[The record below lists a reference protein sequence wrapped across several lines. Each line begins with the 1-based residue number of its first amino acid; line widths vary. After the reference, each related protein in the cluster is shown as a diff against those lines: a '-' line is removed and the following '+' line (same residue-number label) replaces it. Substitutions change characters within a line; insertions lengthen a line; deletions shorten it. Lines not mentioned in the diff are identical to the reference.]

1 VTAGVP
7 PEATI
12 LQEGQMTVAT
22 AKLDTSHASFRE
34 AGYWLDKT
42 VDQLLAEAAARSPD
56 KIAIVAD
63 RANRERAP
71 RLTYR
76 ELENLADR
84 AASSLLRLGI
94 ERGDI
99 VTVQLPNWWEFVVI
113 AFACSRIGAVMN
125 PVMPILRER
134 ELTYILNFCQAKVFI
149 VPKIYRGF
157 DYAAM
162 AQGMR
167 ADLPHLK
174 QVIVVDGEGE
184 TSFERM
190 LLSSEPD
197 KLPPGL
203 RPDDMAVLMFTS
215 GTTGEPKGVMHTSNS
230 LIACCKALS
239 ERFGLDSSDVLLV
252 ASPVGHMTGYAAIVL
267 LSVYLGGTMILQ
279 DIWEAK
285 RGVSLMARE
294 GVTYTAASTPFLS
307 DICDVVKAGA
317 PHPKNLRSFL
327 CGGAPIPSVLIERAA
342 DELGLKVCSLW
353 GMTEVL
359 SGTLTEPARA
369 AEKSA
374 STDGRSLE
382 GMEVRIVDTEG
393 RPVPAGQSGRLLVR
407 GAQMFKGYYKRPELP
422 TFDSDGW
429 FDSGDLAY
437 MDNDGYIRIS
447 GRVKDILIRGGENV
461 PVAEIE
467 NLLYKHPAVAAV
479 AVVGFPDA
487 RLGERG
493 CAFIVPRDG
502 STIDLAAVRTY
513 LSDAK
518 MAKQFWPERVEVV
531 AELPRT
537 ASGKIQKFKLREIAT
552 TFAET
557 K

>member
-1 VTAGVP
+1 
-7 PEATI
+7 
-12 LQEGQMTVAT
+12 MTVAA
-22 AKLDTSHASFRE
+22 AKLGTSHASFRE

-42 VDQLLAEAAARSPD
+42 VDQLLAGAAAKAPD
-56 KIAIVAD
+56 KVAIAAD
-63 RANRERAP
+63 RADREHAP
-71 RLTYR
+71 RFTYR
-76 ELENLADR
+76 ELESLVGR
-84 AASSLLRLGI
+84 AASSLLRLGVG
-94 ERGDI
+94 RGDI

-113 AFACSRIGAVMN
+113 AFACSKIGAVMN

-162 AQGMR
+162 VKGMR

-184 TSFERM
+184 TNFERM
-190 LLSSEPD
+190 LLSSEPAE
-197 KLPPGL
+197 LSPGL
-203 RPDDMAVLMFTS
+203 HPDDMAVLMFTS

-239 ERFGLDSSDVLLV
+239 GRFGLDSSDVLLV
-252 ASPVGHMTGYAAIVL
+252 ASPAGHMTGFAAIVL

-285 RGVSLMARE
+285 RGVGLMARE
-294 GVTYTAASTPFLS
+294 GVTYTAASTPFLG
-307 DICDVVKAGA
+307 DICEAVKAGA
-317 PHPKNLRSFL
+317 PHPKSLRSFL

-342 DELGLKVCSLW
+342 DELDLKVCSLW

-382 GMEVRIVDTEG
+382 GMEVSIVDTEG
-393 RPVPAGQSGRLLVR
+393 RLVPAGQSGRLLVR

-422 TFDSDGW
+422 TFDGDGW

-467 NLLYKHPAVAAV
+467 NLLYKHPAVVAV

-493 CAFIVPRDG
+493 CAFIVPRSG

-537 ASGKIQKFKLREIAT
+537 ASGKIQKFKLREAAAA
-552 TFAET
+552 FAET

>member
-1 VTAGVP
+1 
-7 PEATI
+7 
-12 LQEGQMTVAT
+12 MTMAA
-22 AKLDTSHASFRE
+22 AKLGTSHASFRE

-42 VDQLLAEAAARSPD
+42 VDQLLAEAATKAPD
-56 KIAIVAD
+56 KVAIVAD
-63 RANRERAP
+63 RADRERAP

-84 AASSLLRLGI
+84 SASSLLRLGI

-125 PVMPILRER
+125 PLMPILRER

-184 TSFERM
+184 ASFDRM

-197 KLPPGL
+197 ELPPGL

-239 ERFGLDSSDVLLV
+239 GRFGLDSSDVLLV

-285 RGVSLMARE
+285 RGVGLMARE
-294 GVTYTAASTPFLS
+294 SVTYTAASTPFLS
-307 DICDVVKAGA
+307 DICDAVKAGA
-317 PHPKNLRSFL
+317 PHPKSLRSFL

-342 DELGLKVCSLW
+342 NELGLKVCSLW

-393 RPVPAGQSGRLLVR
+393 RPAPAGQAGRLLVR

-467 NLLYKHPAVAAV
+467 NLLYKHPAVVAV

-493 CAFIVPRDG
+493 CAFIVPRSG
-502 STIDLAAVRTY
+502 STIDLAAGRTY

-537 ASGKIQKFKLREIAT
+537 ASGKIQKFKLREVAGA
-552 TFAET
+552 FAET

>member
-1 VTAGVP
+1 MA
-7 PEATI
+7 AAI
-12 LQEGQMTVAT
+12 R
-22 AKLDTSHASFRE
+22 DTSHANFRQ

-42 VDQLLAEAAARSPD
+42 VDQLLTEAVARAPD
-56 KIAIVAD
+56 KVAIAAD
-63 RANRERAP
+63 RADRDQAP
-71 RLTYR
+71 RFTYR
-76 ELENLADR
+76 ELDDLANR
-84 AASSLLRLGI
+84 AASSLLRLGVG
-94 ERGDI
+94 RGDV
-99 VTVQLPNWWEFVVI
+99 VTVQLPNWWEFVVT
-113 AFACSRIGAVMN
+113 AFACSKIGAVMN

-134 ELTYILNFCQAKVFI
+134 ELLYILNFCQAKVFI
-149 VPKIYRGF
+149 VPKTYRGF

-167 ADLPHLK
+167 AELPHLK
-174 QVIVVDGEGE
+174 HVIVADGKGD
-184 TSFERM
+184 TGFERM
-190 LLSSEPD
+190 LLSSEAD
-197 KLPPGL
+197 ELQPGL

-239 ERFGLDSSDVLLV
+239 GRFGLDSSDVLLV

-267 LSVYLGGTMILQ
+267 LSIYLGGTMILQ

-307 DICDVVKAGA
+307 DICDAVKGGS
-317 PHPKNLRSFL
+317 PQPKCLRSFL

-342 DELGLKVCSLW
+342 GELGLKVCSLW

-359 SGTLTEPARA
+359 SGTLTEPSRA

-393 RPVPAGQSGRLLVR
+393 NPVPAGEPGRLLVR

-437 MDNDGYIRIS
+437 MDKDGYIRIS

-461 PVAEIE
+461 PVVEIE
-467 NLLYKHPAVAAV
+467 NLLYKHPAVSAV

-493 CAFIVPRDG
+493 CAFIVPRSG
-502 STIDLAAVRTY
+502 CTIDLTAVQAY
-513 LSDAK
+513 LGEAR
-518 MAKQFWPERVEVV
+518 MAKQFWPERIELV

-537 ASGKIQKFKLREIAT
+537 ASGKIQKFKLRELAAAIAE
-552 TFAET
+552 A

>member
-1 VTAGVP
+1 MTMAA
-7 PEATI
+7 ATR
-12 LQEGQMTVAT
+12 
-22 AKLDTSHASFRE
+22 DTSHASFRE

-42 VDQLLAEAAARSPD
+42 VDALLTEAAARAPD
-56 KIAIVAD
+56 KVAIVAD
-63 RANRERAP
+63 RADRDEAR
-71 RLTYR
+71 RFSYR
-76 ELENLADR
+76 ELNDLADR
-84 AASSLLRLGI
+84 AASSLLRLGVG
-94 ERGDI
+94 RGDV
-99 VTVQLPNWWEFVVI
+99 VTVQLPNWWEFVVT
-113 AFACSRIGAVMN
+113 AFACSKIGAVMN

-134 ELTYILNFCQAKVFI
+134 ELLYILTFCQAKVFI
-149 VPKIYRGF
+149 VPKSYRGF

-167 ADLPHLK
+167 AELPHLK
-174 QVIVVDGEGE
+174 HVIVADGQGE
-184 TSFERM
+184 SGFEAM
-190 LLSSEPD
+190 LLSADPL
-197 KLPPGL
+197 KLPPGQ

-239 ERFGLDSSDVLLV
+239 GRFGLDRSDVLLV

-285 RGVSLMARE
+285 RGVGLMARE
-294 GVTYTAASTPFLS
+294 GVTYTAASTPFLG
-307 DICDVVKAGA
+307 DICEAVKVGA
-317 PHPKNLRSFL
+317 PRPNSLRSFL

-374 STDGRSLE
+374 STDGRPLE
-382 GMEVRIVDTEG
+382 GMEVKIADADG
-393 RPVPAGQSGRLLVR
+393 GPMPAGEPGRLLVR
-407 GAQMFKGYYKRPELP
+407 GAQMFKGYYKRPELH

-437 MDNDGYIRIS
+437 TDEDGYIRIS

-461 PVAEIE
+461 PVVEIE
-467 NLLYKHPAVAAV
+467 NLLYKHPAVSAV

-493 CAFIVPRDG
+493 CAFIVPRSG
-502 STIDLAAVRTY
+502 STIDLTAVQAY
-513 LSDAK
+513 LGEAR
-518 MAKQFWPERVEVV
+518 MAKQFWPERIELV

-537 ASGKIQKFKLREIAT
+537 ASGKIQKFKLREIAAA
-552 TFAET
+552 FADA

>member
-1 VTAGVP
+1 M
-7 PEATI
+7 TI
-12 LQEGQMTVAT
+12 AA
-22 AKLDTSHASFRE
+22 AKRDASHAGFRQ

-42 VDQLLAEAAARSPD
+42 VDQLLSEAAAKAPD
-56 KIAIVAD
+56 KVAIVAD
-63 RANRERAP
+63 RADRDQAR
-71 RLTYR
+71 RLSYA
-76 ELENLADR
+76 ELEGLADR
-84 AASSLLRLGI
+84 AASSLLRLGVG
-94 ERGDI
+94 RGDV
-99 VTVQLPNWWEFVVI
+99 VTVQLPNWWEFVVT
-113 AFACSRIGAVMN
+113 AFACSKIGAVMN

-134 ELTYILNFCQAKVFI
+134 ELLYILNFCEAKVFI
-149 VPKIYRGF
+149 VPKAYRGF
-157 DYAAM
+157 EYAAM

-167 ADLPHLK
+167 SELPHLK

-190 LLSSEPD
+190 LLSSEAGE
-197 KLPPGL
+197 LPAGL

-239 ERFGLDSSDVLLV
+239 GRFGLDSSDVLLV

-279 DIWEAK
+279 DVWEAK
-285 RGVSLMARE
+285 RGVGLMARE

-307 DICDVVKAGA
+307 DICEAVKAGA
-317 PHPKNLRSFL
+317 PQPRSLRSFL

-359 SGTLTEPARA
+359 SGTLTEPVRA

-382 GMEVRIVDTEG
+382 GMEVRIVDTDG
-393 RPVPAGQSGRLLVR
+393 RPAPTGEPGRLLVR
-407 GAQMFKGYYKRPELP
+407 GAQMFKGYYKRPELS

-437 MDNDGYIRIS
+437 MDKDGYIRIS

-461 PVAEIE
+461 PVVEIE

-493 CAFIVPRDG
+493 CAFIVPRAG
-502 STIDLAAVRTY
+502 SAIDLAAVQAY
-513 LSDAK
+513 LGEAR
-518 MAKQFWPERVEVV
+518 MAKQFWPERVELV

-537 ASGKIQKFKLREIAT
+537 ASGKIQKFKLREIAAA
-552 TFAET
+552 FADA

>member
-1 VTAGVP
+1 
-7 PEATI
+7 
-12 LQEGQMTVAT
+12 MVA
-22 AKLDTSHASFRE
+22 ALRDTSHANFRQ
-34 AGYWLDKT
+34 AGYWLDKA
-42 VDQLLAEAAARSPD
+42 VDQLLTEAVARAPD
-56 KIAIVAD
+56 KVAMVAD
-63 RANRERAP
+63 RADRDEAP
-71 RLTYR
+71 RFTYR
-76 ELENLADR
+76 ELDDLANR
-84 AASSLLRLGI
+84 AASSLLRLGVG
-94 ERGDI
+94 RGDV
-99 VTVQLPNWWEFVVI
+99 VTVQLPNWWEFVVT
-113 AFACSRIGAVMN
+113 AFACSKIGAVMN

-134 ELTYILNFCQAKVFI
+134 ELVYILNFCQAKVFV
-149 VPKIYRGF
+149 VPKLYRGF

-167 ADLPHLK
+167 AELPHLK
-174 QVIVVDGEGE
+174 HVIVADGEGD
-184 TSFERM
+184 TGFERM
-190 LLSSEPD
+190 LLSADASE
-197 KLPPGL
+197 LPPGL

-239 ERFGLDSSDVLLV
+239 GRFGLDSSDVLLV

-285 RGVSLMARE
+285 RGVGLMARE

-307 DICDVVKAGA
+307 DICEAVKGGS
-317 PHPKNLRSFL
+317 PQPKSLRSFL

-342 DELGLKVCSLW
+342 GELGLKVCSLW

-359 SGTLTEPARA
+359 SGTLTEPSRA
-369 AEKSA
+369 VEKSA

-382 GMEVRIVDTEG
+382 GMEVRIVDSDG
-393 RPVPAGQSGRLLVR
+393 NPVPAGEPGRLLVR

-422 TFDSDGW
+422 TFDGDGW

-437 MDNDGYIRIS
+437 MDKDGYIRIS

-461 PVAEIE
+461 PVVEIE
-467 NLLYKHPAVAAV
+467 NLLYKHPAVSAV

-493 CAFIVPRDG
+493 CAFIVPRSG
-502 STIDLAAVRTY
+502 STIDLTAVQAY
-513 LSDAK
+513 LGEAR
-518 MAKQFWPERVEVV
+518 MAKQFWPERIELVP
-531 AELPRT
+531 ELPRT
-537 ASGKIQKFKLREIAT
+537 ASGKIQKFRLRELAAA
-552 TFAET
+552 FAEA

>member
-1 VTAGVP
+1 
-7 PEATI
+7 
-12 LQEGQMTVAT
+12 MTMVGARQG
-22 AKLDTSHASFRE
+22 TSQDRFRE

-42 VDQLLAEAAARSPD
+42 VDQLLTEAVVRTPV
-56 KIAIVAD
+56 KLAIVAD
-63 RANRERAP
+63 RADRERAS
-71 RLTYR
+71 RLTYQ
-76 ELENLADR
+76 ELDRLADR
-84 AASSLLRLGI
+84 AASSLVRLGVG
-94 ERGDI
+94 RGDI
-99 VTVQLPNWWEFVVI
+99 VTVQLPNWWEFVVT
-113 AFACSRIGAVMN
+113 AFACSKIGAVMN

-134 ELTYILNFCQAKVFI
+134 ELLYILNFCQAKVFI
-149 VPKIYRGF
+149 VPRTYRGF

-162 AQGMR
+162 AEGMR
-167 ADLPHLK
+167 ADLPQLKHLI
-174 QVIVVDGEGE
+174 VIDGEGE
-184 TSFERM
+184 NNFERM
-190 LLSSEPD
+190 LLASEAE
-197 KLPPGL
+197 KLPSGL

-239 ERFGLDSSDVLLV
+239 GRFGLDSGDVLLV

-279 DIWEAK
+279 DVWEAN
-285 RGVSLMARE
+285 RGVGLMARE

-307 DICDVVKAGA
+307 DICEAVKAGS
-317 PHPKNLRSFL
+317 PRPQSLRSFL

-374 STDGRSLE
+374 STDGRPLE
-382 GMEVRIVDTEG
+382 GMEVRVVDTEG
-393 RPVPAGQSGRLLVR
+393 RPVPTGQSARLLVR
-407 GAQMFKGYYKRPELP
+407 GAQMFKGYYQRPDLQ
-422 TFDSDGW
+422 TFDGEGW

-461 PVAEIE
+461 PVVEIE

-493 CAFIVPRDG
+493 CAFIVPRAG
-502 STIDLAAVRTY
+502 SAIDLAAVQNY
-513 LSDAK
+513 LRDCK

-531 AELPRT
+531 SELPRT
-537 ASGKIQKFKLREIAT
+537 ASGKIQKFKLREVAAA
-552 TFAET
+552 FDDA